1 MGKESKKGVDI
12 CICITDS
19 LYCTLETNT
28 MMQTNYTTIK
38 IKKKT
43 VEYLARFQ
51 VANRYRD
58 YIYVYRYLD
67 LYGCWCYSVVKLCLT
82 LHHMDCSMPGFAVL
96 HYLEACPNSC
106 PSSWWCYLTM
116 SSSTAYFFCLQ
127 SFPASGSFP
136 MRCLIALGG
145 QSVGASSVLPMNSEV
160 DFL

>member
-1 MGKESKKGVDI
+1 M
-12 CICITDS
+12 
-19 LYCTLETNT
+19 
-28 MMQTNYTTIK
+28 
-38 IKKKT
+38 
-43 VEYLARFQ
+43 EYLARFQ

-58 YIYVYRYLD
+58 YIYVYRYLE
-67 LYGCWCYSVVKLCLT
+67 LYGCWCYSVAKLCLT

-145 QSVGASSVLPMNSEV
+145 QSIGASSVLPMNTQDWSPLGWTGWISLLSKGLSRV
-160 DFL
+160 FSNTTVQKLQFFGAQLSL